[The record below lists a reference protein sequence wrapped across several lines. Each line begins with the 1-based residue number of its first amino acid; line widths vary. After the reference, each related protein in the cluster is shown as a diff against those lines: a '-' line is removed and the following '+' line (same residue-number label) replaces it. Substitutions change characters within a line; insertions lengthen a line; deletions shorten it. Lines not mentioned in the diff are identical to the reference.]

1 MLLTKTPLET
11 PPGLFL
17 CSSSMSVSRLHAV
30 PLFELVW
37 FFFLNATVALSSCLV
52 AHHQS
57 LCYFDREKKKSKLD
71 EFTNDFAKELME
83 YKKIQKERR
92 RSYSR

>member
-1 MLLTKTPLET
+1 MLIIDCFFC
-11 PPGLFL
+11 GMF
-17 CSSSMSVSRLHAV
+17 VSHLHAV
-30 PLFELVW
+30 SFFQVGCDSLNTFCEQTQLCCIMVMLLFP
-37 FFFLNATVALSSCLV
+37 N
-52 AHHQS
+52 
-57 LCYFDREKKKSKLD
+57 REKKKSKLD

>member
-1 MLLTKTPLET
+1 MIRILVIC
-11 PPGLFL
+11 GMQ
-17 CSSSMSVSRLHAV
+17 S
-30 PLFELVW
+30 LFELV
-37 FFFLNATVALSSCLV
+37 LLVPALSVQNCIAAQCFS
-52 AHHQS
+52 
-57 LCYFDREKKKSKLD
+57 YFNREKKKSKLD